1 MSNVAGALHEVG
13 VLQLAVAV
21 GALQQRPAPAPGPVV
36 AAVAGAGH
44 LVTAGPGG
52 RGASLQWAIGYR
64 LAISAHTSFEESS
77 RARKFYTTFDT
88 DF

>member
-21 GALQQRPAPAPGPVV
+21 GALQQRPAPAPAPGPVV

-52 RGASLQWAIGYR
+52 RGASLQWASGYR
-64 LAISAHTSFEESS
+64 LVLQMIN
-77 RARKFYTTFDT
+77 R
-88 DF
+88 

>member
-52 RGASLQWAIGYR
+52 RGASLQWARGYR
-64 LAISAHTSFEESS
+64 LVLQMIN
-77 RARKFYTTFDT
+77 R
-88 DF
+88 